1 MTLLKLFWSFFQV
14 GLFSIGGGYAAMPLI
29 EEQVVDIH
37 RWLTSGEFVDI
48 ITISQMT
55 PGPIALNT
63 ATFVGMRVDG
73 VLGAVIATLGCI
85 TPSCIIV
92 VILAWLYSKYKNQWG
107 IQGALNGLRPVVVSL
122 IASAGMSI
130 ILTAFFSGSAKTWAT
145 IDLTTFDYAA
155 FGLFGIGFF
164 VLRKFKVSPIFVM
177 LGSGALGFVFYYLIS
192 P

>member
-1 MTLLKLFWSFFQV
+1 MILLKLFWSFFQV
-14 GLFSIGGGYAAMPLI
+14 GLFSIGGGYAALPLI
-29 EEQVVDIH
+29 QEQVVDIN
-37 RWLTSGEFVDI
+37 RWMSSGEFVDI

-63 ATFVGMRVDG
+63 ATFVGMRVEG

-92 VILAWLYSKYKNQWG
+92 LILAYLYSKYKNQWG
-107 IQGALNGLRPVVVSL
+107 IQGALTGLRPVVVSL

-130 ILTAFFSGSAKTWAT
+130 ILTAFFTESAKTWLD
-145 IDLTTFDYAA
+145 INMSTFDFAA
-155 FGLFGIGFF
+155 FGLFGISFV

-177 LGSGALGFVFYYLIS
+177 LGSGLLGFVVYYLIG

>member
-1 MTLLKLFWSFFQV
+1 MILLKLFWSFFQV

-29 EEQVVDIH
+29 EEQVVNLNH
-37 RWLTSGEFVDI
+37 WLTSGEFVDI

-92 VILAWLYSKYKNQWG
+92 LILAFLYSKYKNQWG
-107 IQGALNGLRPVVVSL
+107 IQGALTGLRPVVVSL

-130 ILTAFFSGSAKTWAT
+130 ILTAFFTESTKTWLDISLSA
-145 IDLTTFDYAA
+145 FDYAA
-155 FGLFGIGFF
+155 FGLFGIAFF
-164 VLRKFKVSPIFVM
+164 VLRKFKVSPIYVM
-177 LGSGALGFVFYYLIS
+177 LGSGVLGFVFYYLIR